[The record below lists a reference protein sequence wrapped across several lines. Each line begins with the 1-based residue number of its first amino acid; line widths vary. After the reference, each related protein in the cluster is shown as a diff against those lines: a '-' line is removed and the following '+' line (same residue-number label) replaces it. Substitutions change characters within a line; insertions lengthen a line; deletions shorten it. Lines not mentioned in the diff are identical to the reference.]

1 MRAMARTMQ
10 RWATVAVLAAGLVL
24 GACGGG
30 GGSDKAKS
38 SSDTRP
44 EANKTALETPTGPAV
59 QVSAKEFAFTPST
72 LTMKAGEPTD
82 VVLKNDGSIE
92 HDFSVPDAGFKL
104 AVAAGDTGDL
114 LLKIAKPGTYQFHCS
129 VPGHEGAGM
138 KGTITVE

>member
-1 MRAMARTMQ
+1 MQ
-10 RWATVAVLAAGLVL
+10 RRAAVAVLAAGLVV

-30 GGSDKAKS
+30 GSGKAKTS
-38 SSDTRP
+38 GDSGAPAD
-44 EANKTALETPTGPAV
+44 KTAVPLPDGPKLA
-59 QVSAKEFAFTPST
+59 VSAKEFAFTPST

-92 HDFSVPDAGFKL
+92 HDFSVDAAGFKL
-104 AVAAGDTGDL
+104 PVPASGTGDL
-114 LLKIAKPGTYQFHCS
+114 LLTIAKPGTYPFHCS